1 MNVAAPGRARAPFD
15 RLHEIAKALMRQG
28 RLEEAL
34 PSALLLAAEDRPLRT
49 AILISAVRGLE
60 RPFLWRGAG
69 TSSAAVQQA
78 LERAHR
84 AHAALA
90 GGGEPLPRPEP
101 GYTCIPLVGAAED
114 VLGTLQL
121 QWDGEP
127 GEADQGFA
135 AAFADLLAIAM
146 DRVSREEAIR
156 QLYLQAQRATRAR
169 EDLLSTVSHDL
180 KNLVSAVRVNLTLLQ
195 RVAELQAQEKPRAA
209 LVRIQ
214 RSAERM
220 GRLIQDLLDT
230 ASVEAESLSVEPRRL
245 EVAPLL
251 AEALEAAAPVA
262 GTRSIQLRLDV
273 ASSLPAIHADAAR
286 LQQVFANLLSNAI
299 KFSPDGGT
307 IVIRARPSFN
317 AVTFSVEDRGPGIGE
332 DDRPHLFD
340 RFWRARR
347 ATGVGYGLG
356 LFIVKGIVKAH
367 GGQVWVE
374 SAVGTGSTFFFTVP
388 AAEVEPLHVSPP

>member
-1 MNVAAPGRARAPFD
+1 MSVAGPGRARAPLD
-15 RLHEIAKALMRQG
+15 RLHEIAKTLMRKG
-28 RLEEAL
+28 RLEELLSQVL
-34 PSALLLAAEDRPLRT
+34 PLAAEDRPLRT

-60 RPFLWRGAG
+60 RPFFWRGAEV
-69 TSSAAVQQA
+69 SSAAMQEA

-90 GGGEPLPRPEP
+90 GGEPPPRPEP
-101 GYTCIPLVGAAED
+101 GCTCIPLVGAAED

-121 QWDGEP
+121 QWEGEP
-127 GEADQGFA
+127 GEADQGFV
-135 AAFADLLAIAM
+135 AAFSDLLAIAM

-180 KNLVSAVRVNLTLLQ
+180 KNLVSAIRANLTLLE

-214 RSAERM
+214 RSADRM

-251 AEALEAAAPVA
+251 AEALEAAAPMA

-347 ATGVGYGLG
+347 AAGLGYGLG

-374 SAVGTGSTFFFTVP
+374 SVVGTGSTFFFTVP
-388 AAEVEPLHVSPP
+388 AAEVESLHVSPP